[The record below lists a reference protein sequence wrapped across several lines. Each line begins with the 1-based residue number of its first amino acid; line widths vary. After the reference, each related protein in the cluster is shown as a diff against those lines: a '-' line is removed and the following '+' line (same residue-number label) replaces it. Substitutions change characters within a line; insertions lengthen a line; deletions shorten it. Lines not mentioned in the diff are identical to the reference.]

1 MTKGFYNLTS
11 GMLSQSR
18 RLDVVSNNMTNLT
31 TPGYK
36 AEQYTDSTFQ
46 EVLISRIG
54 NKNKSGAQ
62 EIGEESYILAPS
74 QLYIN
79 FAQGTPEGDGA
90 QSGFLR
96 SRERVF
102 LPFRRRTAQNIPGE
116 GALRWIRRAISPFRP
131 WQGAGTGRTA
141 SPTDNG

>member
-54 NKNKSGAQ
+54 NKNKAVHRKL
-62 EIGEESYILAPS
+62 EK
-74 QLYIN
+74 
-79 FAQGTPEGDGA
+79 
-90 QSGFLR
+90 
-96 SRERVF
+96 
-102 LPFRRRTAQNIPGE
+102 
-116 GALRWIRRAISPFRP
+116 RAISWHPVSF
-131 WQGAGTGRTA
+131 T
-141 SPTDNG
+141 

>member
-54 NKNKSGAQ
+54 NKNHSGAQ
-62 EIGEESYILAPS
+62 EIGDES
-74 QLYIN
+74 
-79 FAQGTPEGDGA
+79 
-90 QSGFLR
+90 
-96 SRERVF
+96 
-102 LPFRRRTAQNIPGE
+102 
-116 GALRWIRRAISPFRP
+116 
-131 WQGAGTGRTA
+131 
-141 SPTDNG
+141 

>member
-62 EIGEESYILAPS
+62 EIGETLPRGLRRRRGSIW
-74 QLYIN
+74 I
-79 FAQGTPEGDGA
+79 
-90 QSGFLR
+90 LR

-131 WQGAGTGRTA
+131 MAGCWDRTD
-141 SPTDNG
+141 SLSN